1 MGARLATRLSLFTAF
16 SLCTQLSLQAQEKN
30 LVQYVKPI
38 IGTEKMGHT
47 YPGATV
53 PSIF

>member
-1 MGARLATRLSLFTAF
+1 MGARLVTRLSLITAL
-16 SLCTQLSLQAQEKN
+16 SLCTQLSLQAQDKN

-47 YPGATV
+47 YPAETRNRG
-53 PSIF
+53 